1 MVNGA
6 PDKELQSFLNIDVR
20 PVTIIKAI

>member
-1 MVNGA
+1 MVNGT
-6 PDKELQSFLNIDVR
+6 PDKELQSFLNIGAR